1 MAKSDRR
8 IPADELPVGLAM
20 ALAMDSSALS
30 AFAGL
35 DAASREEIVTRARMA
50 QSKADMREIVASL
63 SGVPPLV

>member
-1 MAKSDRR
+1 MAKTEKRL
-8 IPADELPVGLAM
+8 PADELPLGLAM
-20 ALAMDSSALS
+20 ALAMNSTALS

-63 SGVPPLV
+63 SGIPPIV